1 MKIRFYAHASFRLET
16 PELTVITD
24 PFTPGPNGSGF
35 EPINEA
41 ADLVIMSSSTDS
53 FHSDA
58 SHVRGH
64 PTIVDALALPPEG
77 REVCGIAIR
86 PFPAMESL
94 TYDFG
99 DRDPDANAMYT
110 FTLGGV
116 RIMHMGD
123 IGHPVAP
130 AHIARLAG
138 KVDLLFAL
146 TGGHATI
153 GLDDLDAAIAAIGPR
168 AVIPMHYYHPRG
180 VLDIAPVEDFLA
192 RHPPEAIMRVGG
204 PELDLRPETL
214 PRTPHIYV
222 LEQAR

>member
-1 MKIRFYAHASFRLET
+1 MRIKFYAHASFRLET
-16 PELTVITD
+16 PEIIVVPD

-53 FHSDA
+53 FYSDA
-58 SHVRGH
+58 SHVLGH
-64 PTIVDALALPPEG
+64 PTIVDALALPREG
-77 REVCGIAIR
+77 REVRGITIR

-110 FTLGGV
+110 FTLGGL

-123 IGHPVAP
+123 IGNPVAP
-130 AHIARLAG
+130 EHLAALAG
-138 KVDLLFAL
+138 KVDLLLAL

-168 AVIPMHYYHPRG
+168 AIIPMHYYHPRG
-180 VLDIAPVEDFLA
+180 VLHIAPVDDFLA
-192 RHPPEAIMRVGG
+192 RHPPEAITRVAG

-214 PRTPHIYV
+214 PQKPHIYV